1 MYVPKKQK
9 LKRELANI
17 TNTGLLK
24 PSGLDLGMPQTEFPE
39 LKNIIPEIKKLNAI
53 ELWKTNKK
61 LSQLK
66 DGSKDIIGTAA
77 ERDKR
82 WETWKRGWAMQNTTR
97 ASNQTQLEVQS
108 EGEMRKNQSHS
119 RKWLRISLLLRTLP
133 IFRFRK
139 PTSPMEDTKKC
150 TPR

>member
-1 MYVPKKQK
+1 MQLNCGKQ
-9 LKRELANI
+9 
-17 TNTGLLK
+17 
-24 PSGLDLGMPQTEFPE
+24 
-39 LKNIIPEIKKLNAI
+39 
-53 ELWKTNKK
+53 TNKK

-108 EGEMRKNQSHS
+108 EGEMQKNQSHS
-119 RKWLRISLLLRTLP
+119 RKWLRISCYERYQSSDSESQQVPWRIQRNAHLDRLSHHRHLSLSLSHTHTHTHRLWSTRKETQHLRK
-133 IFRFRK
+133 R
-139 PTSPMEDTKKC
+139 SS
-150 TPR
+150 